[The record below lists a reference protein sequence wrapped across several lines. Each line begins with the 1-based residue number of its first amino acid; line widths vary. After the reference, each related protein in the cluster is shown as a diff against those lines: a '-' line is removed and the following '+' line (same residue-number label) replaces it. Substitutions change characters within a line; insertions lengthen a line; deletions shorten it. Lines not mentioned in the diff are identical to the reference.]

1 MGTGQSKNR
10 ITAQDRAILDMK
22 VQRDKLRQYQKRVQ
36 AVLDREDQLARELL
50 QRGDRRRALLALRRR
65 KYQEQMIHTTD
76 QQLSNLEQLMG
87 TIEFSLLQKDVLFG
101 LEQGSRVL
109 TQLNK
114 EMRIEDVERL
124 AEETADA
131 IAYQEEVSE
140 VLRTH
145 MSAEDEEAVER
156 ELELLECQEAD
167 RLRLSMPHAPQHA
180 LPEQSGVGVGTG
192 MAQDADTDAD
202 EDEAERLRR
211 NEPLLA

>member
-10 ITAQDRAILDMK
+10 VTAQDRAILDMK
-22 VQRDKLRQYQKRVQ
+22 VQRDKLRQFQKRVH

-50 QRGDRRRALLALRRR
+50 RRGDRKRALLALRRR
-65 KYQEQMIHTTD
+65 KYQEQMILTTD

-101 LEQGSRVL
+101 LAQGNRVL
-109 TQLNK
+109 AQLNN

-140 VLRTH
+140 VLRAN

-156 ELELLECQEAD
+156 ELELLERQEAD
-167 RLRLSMPHAPQHA
+167 RLQLSMPHAPSHVP
-180 LPEQSGVGVGTG
+180 PEREAVR
-192 MAQDADTDAD
+192 ADC
-202 EDEAERLRR
+202 EAESPQRA
-211 NEPLLA
+211 EPLLA